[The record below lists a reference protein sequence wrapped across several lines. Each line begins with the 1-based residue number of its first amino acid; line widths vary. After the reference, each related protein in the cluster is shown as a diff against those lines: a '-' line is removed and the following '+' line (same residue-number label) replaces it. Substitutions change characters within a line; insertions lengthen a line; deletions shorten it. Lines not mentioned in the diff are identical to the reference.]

1 MKTIFSYMTICLLLI
16 GQVAMAA
23 VTASLDRH
31 QVYEGD
37 TVTLSLET
45 DGNTQASPDLSALQA
60 DFELL
65 GTGRS
70 SNISIINGRQS
81 IKTGWQVRLRPRH
94 LGELS
99 IPSIEIGGEKTRP
112 LTLKVER
119 IPADVAR
126 RQADQL
132 FVETQVES
140 GKRAP
145 YVQQQVKLIVRLY
158 YRVRL
163 LDGELSDP
171 RPDGD
176 VVFERLGD
184 DKRYETLRD
193 GKRYQVIEREYAM
206 FPQRSGTLNIPPVV
220 FSGRAAV
227 RQSSGQQRSPRTR
240 MDSLMQR
247 FFGEDPFMDDF
258 FSGSPFGQRGKR
270 IVARSPAR
278 ALRVMPRPKDYKGA
292 TWLPAA
298 DVELLDS
305 WAENPPRPRVGE
317 PITRTL
323 TLRAK
328 GLEDSQLPE
337 IEIPASDAYSVYPE
351 QATTRNVLQDGWV
364 VGERR
369 QDFTLVPKQAGK
381 LVVPAVSIDWWDTRQ
396 DRQRQTVLP
405 RWELSVLPGSGA
417 RASNTPAATAGQA
430 NSVSA
435 DETAK
440 ATSVSSTARPDADRW
455 RDVWPWLSAMLALG
469 LATAIVWWVRA
480 RRPAK
485 SAQDDARAGQETTA
499 GRPKPTRADLGAARD
514 RLRQACADHD
524 ARAIGRALLAMA
536 KLQWP
541 DDPPLDLR
549 ALAKR
554 LPKQADPIRVLDRSL
569 YAGETQNLAELDGLC
584 EAFREGFDTGGG
596 DERKAVRDDLAP
608 LYPRVS

>member
-1 MKTIFSYMTICLLLI
+1 MKTLFIYLAIGLLVI
-16 GQVAMAA
+16 GQTAMAT

-31 QVYEGD
+31 RVYEGD
-37 TVTLSLET
+37 TLTLSLET
-45 DGNTQASPDLSALQA
+45 DGNTQASPDLSALKA

-70 SNISIINGRQS
+70 SNISIINGHQS

-94 LGELS
+94 LGELR

-132 FVETQVES
+132 FVETQVE
-140 GKRAP
+140 GGERAP

-163 LDGELSDP
+163 LDGGLSDP

-184 DKRYETLRD
+184 DKRYETLRN

-206 FPQRSGTLNIPPVV
+206 FPQRSGVLSIPSVV

-227 RQSSGQQRSPRTR
+227 RNSSGQQRSPRTR

-278 ALRVMPRPKDYKGA
+278 ELQVLPRPKDYKGSA
-292 TWLPAA
+292 WLPAA

-305 WAENPPRPRVGE
+305 WAENPPRLRVGE
-317 PITRTL
+317 PVTRTL

-369 QDFTLVPKQAGK
+369 QDFTIVPKQAGK
-381 LVVPAVSIDWWDTRQ
+381 LVAPAISVDWWDTQ
-396 DRQRQTVLP
+396 HDRERQTVLP

-417 RASNTPAATAGQA
+417 RASDTPAAGQA
-430 NSVSA
+430 NAASA

-440 ATSVSSTARPDADRW
+440 ASSASSTARENPDFW
-455 RDVWPWLSAMLALG
+455 RDSWPWLSAILALL
-469 LATAIVWWVRA
+469 LATAIVWWTRV

-485 SAQDDARAGQETTA
+485 SAQSDAQA
-499 GRPKPTRADLGAARD
+499 GREAAGGRPRPTRAELGAARD
-514 RLRQACADHD
+514 RLRHACAEHD

-554 LPKQADPIRVLDRSL
+554 LPRHADAIGGLDRSL
-569 YAGETQNLAELDGLC
+569 YAGEAQDLAVLDGLC
-584 EAFREGFDTGGG
+584 EAFRGGFDTGGG
-596 DERKAVRDDLAP
+596 DEGKAVRDDLAP
-608 LYPRVS
+608 LYPRG